1 MNKRL
6 SVFVQFLLIDVKH
19 DTVSN
24 SGKVTFCWLA
34 LVFDFVNKSLKKS
47 YVKSG
52 KLYIGN

>member
-1 MNKRL
+1 MSKRL

>member
-1 MNKRL
+1 MNKRP
-6 SVFVQFLLIDVKH
+6 SVFLQVLLIDVKH

-34 LVFDFVNKSLKKS
+34 LVFDFVNKSFKKS
-47 YVKSG
+47 YVKSD

>member
-1 MNKRL
+1 MNKRP
-6 SVFVQFLLIDVKH
+6 SVFLQVLLIDVKH